1 MTRVDDP
8 DHAVVNGAVAA
19 LLKRGATLYYTH
31 QNIAEFWNVATRPI
45 DKNGFGLSIADV
57 NTLVQTI
64 EAGML
69 LLVEHT
75 EAVYD
80 EWRRLVVAH
89 SVSGIQVHDAR
100 LVAAMRVHRIKH
112 ILTLNT
118 QDFGRYPDI
127 TFVHP
132 SQASE

>member
-1 MTRVDDP
+1 
-8 DHAVVNGAVAA
+8 
-19 LLKRGATLYYTH
+19 
-31 QNIAEFWNVATRPI
+31 
-45 DKNGFGLSIADV
+45 
-57 NTLVQTI
+57 
-64 EAGML
+64 ML

-127 TFVHP
+127 TFVHRFAGQRMNTALDLWP
-132 SQASE
+132 AIYAHP